1 MRQALCSYKGLAHGY
16 KRDIYILEKSV
27 YFARCERNFGGIA
40 QQGGVRRYCIFLHFF
55 AFLVQKTCASRFFCV
70 TLQRKIEN
78 MTTLSR
84 SEKESIM
91 KDMKSFDEP
100 MPAVGIFW
108 YDPEE
113 HDFFGVYKKELTPKM
128 VEDAAEKGLPFINYR
143 TLHRQVWQKQYFRA
157 LAKHEPTKFSGD
169 YTQVPRGRVAWNID
183 KFIVFV
189 GQWAKDKEE
198 ELTEL
203 IEKYFALPYF
213 EFRYDEHW
221 DLGHGWSGD
230 L

>member
-1 MRQALCSYKGLAHGY
+1 MTALSP
-16 KRDIYILEKSV
+16 
-27 YFARCERNFGGIA
+27 
-40 QQGGVRRYCIFLHFF
+40 
-55 AFLVQKTCASRFFCV
+55 
-70 TLQRKIEN
+70 
-78 MTTLSR
+78 
-84 SEKESIM
+84 SEKEKIM
-91 KDMKSFDEP
+91 ADMKSFDEP
-100 MPAVGIFW
+100 MPSVGIFW
-108 YDPEE
+108 YDQEA

-128 VEDAAEKGLPFINYR
+128 VEEAKANGINVINYKKPD
-143 TLHRQVWQKQYFRA
+143 HRQA
-157 LAKHEPTKFSGD
+157 T
-169 YTQVPRGRVAWNID
+169 RGRVAWNID

-189 GQWAKDKEE
+189 GQWAKDIEP

>member
-1 MRQALCSYKGLAHGY
+1 M
-16 KRDIYILEKSV
+16 
-27 YFARCERNFGGIA
+27 
-40 QQGGVRRYCIFLHFF
+40 
-55 AFLVQKTCASRFFCV
+55 SRFFFV
-70 TLQRKIEN
+70 PLQRKIEN
-78 MTTLSR
+78 MTTLSH

-113 HDFFGVYKKELTPKM
+113 HDFLGVYKKELTPKM

-213 EFRYDEHW
+213 EFKYDEEMQ
-221 DLGHGWSGD
+221 
-230 L
+230 